1 MIESVRRY
9 RVVGPKALPLSTF
22 LIKDA
27 LLVHLVIQ

>member
-1 MIESVRRY
+1 MIESARRY
-9 RVVGPKALPLSTF
+9 RVGQNMKPLATF

>member
-1 MIESVRRY
+1 MIESARRY
-9 RVVGPKALPLSTF
+9 RVVGQNMKPLATF